1 MSPLLSVVDLVK
13 HYPAGGAGKV
23 LALDGISFDL
33 AEGEVLGVVGESGCG
48 KSTLGRTVMRLAR
61 PTSGRILYRG
71 TDLAGLKGRALKAA
85 RADIQMVFQDPFG
98 SLNPRHSVATIVGE
112 PLVVHG
118 RPDREKRVRELLDL
132 VGLPQAA
139 ASRLPHEFSGGQRQ
153 RIAIARA
160 LALSP
165 KIIVADEAVSA
176 LDVSI
181 QSQIINLFAD
191 LRRELG
197 LSMIFISHDL
207 SVVRHVSDRIA
218 VMYFG
223 KFVETAPAEDLFR
236 APLHPYT
243 RALMSAI
250 PRLPGSA
257 SEGGSRQRIVLKGD
271 VPNLALRPEGCLF
284 HPRCYVMREI
294 CRHEAPALLPPDAEP
309 ATTRLC
315 ACHFPGEGPPAEV
328 ETRDGQTPASQ
339 TPDSQTAE
347 KTSVS

>member
-1 MSPLLSVVDLVK
+1 
-13 HYPAGGAGKV
+13 V

-48 KSTLGRTVMRLAR
+48 KSTLGRTIMRLAR
-61 PTSGRILYRG
+61 PTSGEIRFRG
-71 TDLAGLKGRALKAA
+71 TDLAGLKGKALKAA
-85 RADIQMVFQDPFG
+85 RAEIQMVFQDPFG

-118 RPDREKRVRELLDL
+118 RPDRAARVRKLLDL
-132 VGLPQAA
+132 VGLPQTAA
-139 ASRLPHEFSGGQRQ
+139 ARLPHEFSGGQRQ

-165 KIIVADEAVSA
+165 RILVADEAVSA

-181 QSQIINLFAD
+181 QSQIINLFAE

-250 PRLPGSA
+250 PKLPGSEPA
-257 SEGGSRQRIVLKGD
+257 AGGSARRIVLKGD
-271 VPNLALRPEGCLF
+271 VPNLAFRPEGCLF
-284 HPRCYVMREI
+284 HPRCYVMRDR
-294 CRHEAPALLPPDAEP
+294 CRHEEPRLAPVPDADGNG
-309 ATTRLC
+309 RLC
-315 ACHFPGEGPPAEV
+315 ACHFAGEDLS
-328 ETRDGQTPASQ
+328 ETSGAG
-339 TPDSQTAE
+339 
-347 KTSVS
+347 

>member
-1 MSPLLSVVDLVK
+1 MTPLLSVVDLVK
-13 HYPAGGAGKV
+13 HYPAGAAGKV

-48 KSTLGRTVMRLAR
+48 KSTLGRTIMRLAR
-61 PTSGRILYRG
+61 PTSGEIRFRG
-71 TDLAGLKGRALKAA
+71 TDLAGLKGKALKAA
-85 RADIQMVFQDPFG
+85 RAEIQMVFQDPFG

-118 RPDREKRVRELLDL
+118 RPNRAARVRELLDL
-132 VGLPQAA
+132 VGLPQTAA
-139 ASRLPHEFSGGQRQ
+139 ARLPHEFSGGQRQ

-165 KIIVADEAVSA
+165 RILVADEAVSA

-181 QSQIINLFAD
+181 QSQIINLFAE

-223 KFVETAPAEDLFR
+223 KFVETAPAGDLFR

-250 PRLPGSA
+250 PRLPGSEPA
-257 SEGGSRQRIVLKGD
+257 AEGSARRIVLKGD
-271 VPNLALRPEGCLF
+271 VPNLAVRPEGCLF
-284 HPRCYVMREI
+284 HPRCYAVRER
-294 CRHEAPALLPPDAEP
+294 CRDDAPDLLPAPGEAGGED
-309 ATTRLC
+309 RLC
-315 ACHFPGEGPPAEV
+315 ACHYAGEDFSDP
-328 ETRDGQTPASQ
+328 R
-339 TPDSQTAE
+339 
-347 KTSVS
+347 

>member
-1 MSPLLSVVDLVK
+1 MTPLLSVVDLVK
-13 HYPAGGAGKV
+13 HYPAGAAGKV

-48 KSTLGRTVMRLAR
+48 KSTLGRTIMRLAR
-61 PTSGRILYRG
+61 PTSGEIRFRG
-71 TDLAGLKGRALKAA
+71 TDLAGLKGKALKAA
-85 RADIQMVFQDPFG
+85 RAEIQMVFQDPFG

-118 RPDREKRVRELLDL
+118 RPDRAARVRELLDL
-132 VGLPQAA
+132 VGLPQTA

-165 KIIVADEAVSA
+165 RILVADEAVSA

-181 QSQIINLFAD
+181 QSQIINLFAE

-236 APLHPYT
+236 APMHPYT

-250 PRLPGSA
+250 PKLPGSA
-257 SEGGSRQRIVLKGD
+257 AAAPGSARRIVLTGD
-271 VPNLALRPEGCLF
+271 VPNLAFRPEGCLF
-284 HPRCYVMREI
+284 HPRCYAVREK
-294 CRHEAPALLPPDAEP
+294 CRHEEPPLAPASGAGGTG
-309 ATTRLC
+309 AQGNGRLC
-315 ACHFPGEGPPAEV
+315 ACHFAGEDLTE
-328 ETRDGQTPASQ
+328 ASG
-339 TPDSQTAE
+339 AG
-347 KTSVS
+347 